1 VGGGKGR
8 DVEVW
13 VGVGEEGGLGS
24 GSGGRVG
31 GGGGGAGGR
40 GAGGGGGV
48 EGFAGQGGGDGDLE
62 LGGGVVSGASET
74 APRNG
79 LERTWNLLS
88 SVI

>member
-13 VGVGEEGGLGS
+13 VRVGEEGGLGS

-48 EGFAGQGGGDGDLE
+48 EGFAG
-62 LGGGVVSGASET
+62 
-74 APRNG
+74 
-79 LERTWNLLS
+79 
-88 SVI
+88 